1 MNATVESFAV
11 EQSANSSRL
20 VSLGEDCGFGCIATP
35 YGFVYY
41 SADRLLDGKWYIRLD
56 FIYGGRH
63 WLLTRTQR
71 EPLTRRGAASVA
83 GRFVRYVCEKTKQGN
98 GDL

>member
-11 EQSANSSRL
+11 ERHASSSH
-20 VSLGEDCGFGCIATP
+20 VVCVDEDFEFGCIATP

-63 WLLTRTQR
+63 WILTREQR
-71 EPLTRRGAASVA
+71 EPLTRRGAATVA
-83 GRFVRYVCEKTKQGN
+83 GRFVRDVREHSIVAGER
-98 GDL
+98 